1 MKITE
6 TNSGI
11 IGGMKGKEKCF
22 LIKSKSNEN
31 LILNQKV
38 YSGPNSAKRL
48 HTAECGSYTYKQ
60 GYFVACQKDT
70 QFYILQRVRNQ
81 YC

>member
-48 HTAECGSYTYKQ
+48 HTQSVEVIHTNRVTLLPAKKILSFTSYK
-60 GYFVACQKDT
+60 G
-70 QFYILQRVRNQ
+70 
-81 YC
+81 